1 MSRRRSVLCGA
12 AAALASCGPVRLD
25 MPAVLSPRPSPVA
38 GAALRAGFARVDITP
53 PAGVGLAGEG
63 PEGGE
68 ARGYRLRL
76 YARVL
81 VLADRGGNR
90 LAIVVADLPLGSAVL
105 HRRVAALTARTDGI
119 GVDRLVIAVTHTHA
133 GPGHYFDA
141 GAYNDHA
148 SSVVGYDPLMLD
160 SLTARIAR
168 AVHAAVADLRAAR

>member
-12 AAALASCGPVRLD
+12 AAALASCGPIRLD
-25 MPAVLSPRPSPVA
+25 MPAVLSPRPSPGA

-90 LAIVVADLPLGSAVL
+90 LAIVVE
-105 HRRVAALTARTDGI
+105 I
-119 GVDRLVIAVTHTHA
+119 G
-133 GPGHYFDA
+133 
-141 GAYNDHA
+141 
-148 SSVVGYDPLMLD
+148 
-160 SLTARIAR
+160 R
-168 AVHAAVADLRAAR
+168 AHV